1 MTQFPL
7 KIHCN
12 RCKLEVDLTHFE
24 VWESVRLSMQDIAK
38 KTPISEFKTKPLTF
52 LLVTSGVGKIT
63 SAVEEGTLA
72 LQM

>member
-1 MTQFPL
+1 
-7 KIHCN
+7 
-12 RCKLEVDLTHFE
+12 
-24 VWESVRLSMQDIAK
+24 MQDITK